1 MIQLKLCVLSLILI
15 MASHSS
21 LQVYMPMCSVT
32 EVPGLLNH
40 TLANFGHIP
49 YGKTIIGE
57 LIIPTN

>member
-1 MIQLKLCVLSLILI
+1 MV
-15 MASHSS
+15 SHSS

-57 LIIPTN
+57 LIIPTNS